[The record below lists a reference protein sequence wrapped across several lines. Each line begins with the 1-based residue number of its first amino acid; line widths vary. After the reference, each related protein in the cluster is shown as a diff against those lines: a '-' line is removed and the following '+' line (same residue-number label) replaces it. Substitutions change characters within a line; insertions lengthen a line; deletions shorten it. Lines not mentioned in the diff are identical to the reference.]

1 VPMFPQCKLSNEG
14 FKKSLTEVP
23 IHPHILSYGV
33 RESMAYIA
41 GLLPITFGP
50 IYNVLTEL
58 SRRKP
63 TFTPRNILDFGTGPG
78 TAIWLAKSVGN
89 AYGVNSFAY

>member
-1 VPMFPQCKLSNEG
+1 MFPQCKLSNEG

-58 SRRKP
+58 SRRIP
-63 TFTPRNILDFGTGPG
+63 TFTPRDILDFGTGPG
-78 TAIWLAKSVGN
+78 TAIWLVKSVGN